1 MCLQELEQIKAVT
14 DRFHRQETEYA
25 QQRLRSKKKLL
36 EDQRKCAA
44 LAHEF
49 DRIKTSL
56 INTDAV
62 MAIHPLYSEL
72 QNSERNI

>member
-14 DRFHRQETEYA
+14 DRFHLQETEYA
-25 QQRLRSKKKLL
+25 KQRLCSKEKLV
-36 EDQRKCAA
+36 EDQRKCAEM
-44 LAHEF
+44 AHEF

-62 MAIHPLYSEL
+62 MAIHPLYQEL
-72 QNSERNI
+72 QHF

>member
-14 DRFHRQETEYA
+14 DRFHLQETEYA
-25 QQRLRSKKKLL
+25 QQRLCSKEKLV

-49 DRIKTSL
+49 DRIKALL
-56 INTDAV
+56 IDTDAV
-62 MAIHPLYSEL
+62 MAIHPLY
-72 QNSERNI
+72 